1 MTRRRDFFKLIKSQ
15 ILFKVKW
22 FIVRPFEGHLSINV
36 VIMGKRVTFE
46 PCERAPIRRKRF

>member
-36 VIMGKRVTFE
+36 ETMCKGVTFE
-46 PCERAPIRRKRF
+46 PCARAPIRHKRF